1 MGKLIF
7 SAMVVP
13 AFAKD
18 SCNRSSRKDSII
30 KAFFF
35 FRVHVRSQDLDGLIL
50 LKIYAWATEGVLNQ
64 RKKKKKHLH

>member
-1 MGKLIF
+1 MGRLIF

-35 FRVHVRSQDLDGLIL
+35 QGPCKVPGPGWFDTAQDICLG
-50 LKIYAWATEGVLNQ
+50 Y
-64 RKKKKKHLH
+64 